1 MNVLLWKYRRF
12 SMAKLTIYHGSPI
25 ILEQPIFGKGKANN
39 DYGLGFYCTE
49 HIELAKEWA
58 CTEGVSGYAN
68 QYELEMDGLSALN
81 LSDGRFTILNWLA
94 ILLQNRQI
102 RLSTPIQIKGQ
113 EYLLQNFLPKYQDYD
128 VIVGYRADDSYF
140 SFARA
145 FINNTISLKRL
156 SYAMRLG
163 RLGEQVVLKS
173 KKAFDA
179 IRFVGYEIADN
190 SIYYAKRKARDDKA
204 REAFR
209 KELENDDIDG
219 VYIRDIVKEEM
230 KKDDPRL
237 Q

>member
-1 MNVLLWKYRRF
+1 
-12 SMAKLTIYHGSPI
+12 MAKLTLYHGSPI
-25 ILEQPIFGKGKANN
+25 ILEHPTYGKGKANN

-58 CTEGVSGYAN
+58 CTEGVNGYAN
-68 QYELEMDGLSALN
+68 QYELEMDGLAVLN
-81 LSDGRFTILNWLA
+81 LSADQFSLLNWLA

-113 EYLLQNFLPKYQDYD
+113 EYLLRNFLPKYEDYD
-128 VIVGYRADDSYF
+128 VIIGYRADDSYF

-145 FINNTISLKRL
+145 FVNNTISLKQL

-163 RLGEQVVLKS
+163 KLGEQVVLKS

-179 IRFVGYEIADN
+179 IRFVGYEIADE
-190 SIYYAKRKARDDKA
+190 SVYYLRRKTRDSEA
-204 REAFR
+204 REAFQ
-209 KELENDDIDG
+209 KELENDNIDG
-219 VYIRDIVKEEM
+219 IYIRDILKEEM
-230 KKDDPRL
+230 KQDDPRL